1 MTQYI
6 ARRLLLNLVVIL
18 IVMTFIF
25 ITLRILPGDFAAQ
38 QVSDQFFAGRG
49 GDPEE
54 ALRLARERLGLHDSI
69 PVQYGKFLRD
79 LFTGDFGTSFRTGDS
94 ALTSVRAALPY
105 TLQLGLMSVVI
116 ALILAFP
123 VGIIS
128 ALRQDSWL
136 DGGLRLFAVFFLA
149 APPFWTATLGSG
161 WSLQYDILELNV
173 IAHPGI
179 WEDPWGSFQLMIIP
193 ALAAG
198 LAFGAIL
205 MRFLRS
211 QLLDV
216 LRQDYVRTARAKGL
230 RSGAVIT
237 RHVLRNALI
246 PIVTIFGISL
256 AALVGGNVILETMF
270 NIPGMGRLLLEAL
283 LIRDVPVAQSMAL
296 LLVVGVV
303 MINLLVDLSYFLIDP
318 RVTVGAASE

>member
-54 ALRLARERLGLHDSI
+54 ALRLARERLGLHDPI

-79 LFTGDFGTSFRTGDS
+79 LFTGDFGTSFRTGGS
-94 ALTSVRAALPY
+94 PLTSVRAALPY

-149 APPFWTATLGSG
+149 APPFWIATLSSG
-161 WSLQYDILELNV
+161 WSVKFDILDLNV

-179 WEDPWGSFQLMIIP
+179 WEDPWGSIQLMLIP
-193 ALAAG
+193 SVAAG
-198 LAFGAIL
+198 LAFGAVL

-230 RSGAVIT
+230 QSRAVIA

-270 NIPGMGRLLLEAL
+270 NIPGMGRLLLQAL
-283 LIRDVPVAQSMAL
+283 LIRDVPVAQAMAL

-303 MINLLVDLSYFLIDP
+303 MVNLLVDLSYFLIDP
-318 RVTVGAASE
+318 RVTVGAANE

>member
-1 MTQYI
+1 M
-6 ARRLLLNLVVIL
+6 
-18 IVMTFIF
+18 
-25 ITLRILPGDFAAQ
+25 
-38 QVSDQFFAGRG
+38 
-49 GDPEE
+49 
-54 ALRLARERLGLHDSI
+54 
-69 PVQYGKFLRD
+69 
-79 LFTGDFGTSFRTGDS
+79 
-94 ALTSVRAALPY
+94 
-105 TLQLGLMSVVI
+105 
-116 ALILAFP
+116 
-123 VGIIS
+123 
-128 ALRQDSWL
+128 
-136 DGGLRLFAVFFLA
+136 
-149 APPFWTATLGSG
+149 
-161 WSLQYDILELNV
+161 

-179 WEDPWGSFQLMIIP
+179 WEDPWASIQLMIIP
-193 ALAAG
+193 SLAAG
-198 LAFGAIL
+198 LGFGAIL

-230 RSGAVIT
+230 QSRTVIA

-283 LIRDVPVAQSMAL
+283 LIRDVPVAQAMAL

-318 RVTVGAASE
+318 RVTVGAAE